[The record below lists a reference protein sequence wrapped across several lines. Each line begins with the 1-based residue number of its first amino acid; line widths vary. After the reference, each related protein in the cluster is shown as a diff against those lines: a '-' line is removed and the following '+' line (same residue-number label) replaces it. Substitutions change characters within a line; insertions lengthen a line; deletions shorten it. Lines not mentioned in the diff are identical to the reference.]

1 MMQILQA
8 ALACL
13 LLWAAPVQALTSK
26 VTDLVEERAAA
37 EMGRAIPANGRIDV
51 RLAKGTVD
59 EGEYIQEFWMDQ
71 QSGQFIAN
79 VISELGETQRV
90 WGVAVMTVQ
99 VPVAARRVLPDEII
113 TEADLTIVEM
123 PLQRVGTFAAFDAKD
138 ILGQQVRRMLVA
150 GRPIPRQSVIP
161 PKIITRG
168 QKVKI
173 LLNQG
178 GLELSARGRAMS
190 DAHLGQVLRVV
201 NLSSN
206 KAISAVATA
215 AGVVKVDQ

>member
-1 MMQILQA
+1 
-8 ALACL
+8 
-13 LLWAAPVQALTSK
+13 
-26 VTDLVEERAAA
+26 
-37 EMGRAIPANGRIDV
+37 
-51 RLAKGTVD
+51 
-59 EGEYIQEFWMDQ
+59 
-71 QSGQFIAN
+71 
-79 VISELGETQRV
+79 
-90 WGVAVMTVQ
+90 
-99 VPVAARRVLPDEII
+99 
-113 TEADLTIVEM
+113 
-123 PLQRVGTFAAFDAKD
+123 
-138 ILGQQVRRMLVA
+138 MLVA